1 MESLRWLSWRL
12 RRPQDKTLTTRSAVD
27 CPGSLERMNWQLIYG
42 TGSTGLFGI
51 RSNHE
56 AGSPISAIPLSTSFI
71 APASRP
77 MRIYGFGSK
86 RGPITSGGCSTHSLG
101 LRGKQHLL
109 KLQAR
114 GRWQEADWHF
124 GVIIFPFLP
133 SLRRGS
139 ALSAPGGGVR
149 YSLYYHRVALLH
161 ARTKSVGPMSGLAGR
176 LQY

>member
-114 GRWQEADWHF
+114 GSGRRQI
-124 GVIIFPFLP
+124 GTSGNNFPISPELEERKR
-133 SLRRGS
+133 S
-139 ALSAPGGGVR
+139 LSARGGVR